1 MKKII
6 MILILT
12 SSLFSWE
19 INTHRAIDRMAL
31 KNVTSGASSG
41 VLSAPSSTK
50 AKSNLEAFVNNAGI
64 KNTTYSSEKFEDYGS
79 GMTYKEYLI
88 NGEKE

>member
-1 MKKII
+1 MRKII
-6 MILILT
+6 LLGLMIVNT
-12 SSLFSWE
+12 FAWE

-31 KNVTSGASSG
+31 KSVTRGASGG

-50 AKSNLEAFVNNAGI
+50 NKSNLETFVDNAGI
-64 KNTTYSSEKFEDYGS
+64 KNTTYSSEKFEGYGS